1 MAELK
6 PTDRNVAPVSFL
18 KNKHWKNQI
27 LRKSSGLKHIS
38 PETQAGEPVTFSFLS
53 SLNPPYENAR

>member
-6 PTDRNVAPVSFL
+6 ATDRTVAPVSFL

-27 LRKSSGLKHIS
+27 LRKNSGLKHIS
-38 PETQAGEPVTFSFLS
+38 PEIQAGEQVTFFLS
-53 SLNPPYENAR
+53 SLNPSYEKC